1 MKFWKLR
8 HGTFSVED
16 SSVLYLQKLQ
26 YIDGNCI
33 YSFPALNS
41 RGALM
46 EARVTNP
53 GLACFAWSQ
62 FQAMFAALEVAEIH
76 EALEQSRANAEVT
89 GPSPSK
95 DAKGKKA
102 GQKSAAKGEAK
113 GHAKKKKASG
123 AHGSKS
129 DWWSHGWSDGWK
141 NSDWWESDSKTT
153 ARWQKREDASEAAQR
168 DR

>member
-1 MKFWKLR
+1 
-8 HGTFSVED
+8 
-16 SSVLYLQKLQ
+16 
-26 YIDGNCI
+26 
-33 YSFPALNS
+33 
-41 RGALM
+41 M
-46 EARVTNP
+46 EARVINP
-53 GLACFAWSQ
+53 CLACCAWSQ

-113 GHAKKKKASG
+113 GQAKKKKASG

-153 ARWQKREDASEAAQR
+153 ARWQKREENSEAAQR
-168 DR
+168 ER